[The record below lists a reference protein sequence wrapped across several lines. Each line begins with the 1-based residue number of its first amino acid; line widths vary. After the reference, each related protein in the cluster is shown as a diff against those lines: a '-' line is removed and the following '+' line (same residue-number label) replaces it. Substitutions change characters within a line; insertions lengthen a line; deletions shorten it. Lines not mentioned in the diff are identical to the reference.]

1 MRSFLTVV
9 SLLLFT
15 SLNADA
21 QVAKHYDV
29 VIDELFP
36 DPLPQGGLPT
46 SEFAE
51 LKNISASSFDLAGW
65 KLSDGTSTAILPH
78 FILQPDSFVIICSV
92 GAAQQFAVL
101 GTTLGVS
108 NFPSLNNDEDL
119 LYLRSPQNTVIH
131 SVNYSSAWYQ
141 NELKKDGGWTLEM
154 IDTKNTCGSQYNWTA
169 SVDPTG
175 GTPGKEN
182 SVAATNPDVIVPELI
197 NCYPTDSINI
207 TLVFSEAID
216 SLQGAASVNYSV
228 SDGIGSPL
236 LAVTMA
242 PEFAKVSLQLN
253 QALQPNKVYTITAS
267 NISDCAGN
275 IINAKNSIRFGMP
288 SEADSL
294 NVVINEILFNP
305 PAGGVDYIE
314 IFNRS
319 QKILDLKQ
327 LYIANRN
334 NTGAISS
341 ITKLKEESRL
351 FFPGDF
357 IVVTENSEIVQQ
369 QYFTNDRDAFLQVAG
384 MPSFPNDKGDVII
397 LNLQGAVVD
406 EVKYFDKWHFK
417 LISNTEGVSLERIE
431 YDMPSVQSNF
441 HSAAT
446 SAGYGT
452 PGYKNSQYRPGELF
466 EGEMHVNPE
475 VFSPDNDGFDDFLTI
490 DYNFPSAGYVANIT
504 IFDASGRPVR
514 YLQRNALSGMKGSY
528 RWDGLGEKQQ
538 RLQQGIYIVFTE
550 IFNNEGARKQFKNTV
565 VLAYNRQ

>member
-1 MRSFLTVV
+1 MRNFLTAV

-15 SLNADA
+15 FLNADG
-21 QVAKHYDV
+21 QVAKHLDV
-29 VIDELFP
+29 LIDELFP

-51 LKNISASSFDLAGW
+51 LKNVSASSFDLAGW

-78 FILQPDSFVIICSV
+78 FILQPDSFVIICSA
-92 GAAQQFAVL
+92 GAAQLFAMF

-108 NFPSLNNDEDL
+108 NFPSLNNDADL

-131 SVNYSSAWYQ
+131 SVNYSSAWYR

-154 IDTKNTCGSQYNWTA
+154 IDTKNPCGDRDNWTA
-169 SVDPTG
+169 SVDPNG

-182 SVAATNPDVIVPELI
+182 SVSSTNPDLIAPELL
-197 NCYPTDSINI
+197 NCYPTDSMNI
-207 TLVFSEAID
+207 TLVFSEAVD
-216 SLQGAASVNYSV
+216 SLQGANSINYSI
-228 SDGIGSPL
+228 SDGIGTPL
-236 LAVTMA
+236 SAVTIGLV
-242 PEFAKVSLQLN
+242 FGKVSLQLN
-253 QALQPNKVYTITAS
+253 QSLQPNKVYTVTVS
-267 NISDCAGN
+267 NIIDCAGN
-275 IINAKNSIRFGMP
+275 IINANNSIRFGLP
-288 SEADSL
+288 SAADSPD
-294 NVVINEILFNP
+294 VVINEILFNP

-319 QKILDLKQ
+319 QKILDLRQ

-334 NTGAISS
+334 NTGVISN

-357 IVVTENSEIVQQ
+357 ILVTEDTAIVQQ
-369 QYFTNDRDAFLQVAG
+369 QYFTNNRNAFLQVAG

-397 LNLQGAVVD
+397 MNLQGDVVD

-431 YDMPSVQSNF
+431 YDMPSVQNNF

-446 SAGYGT
+446 SSGYGT
-452 PGYKNSQYRPGELF
+452 PGYKNSQYRRGELF
-466 EGEMHVNPE
+466 EGEMHINPE
-475 VFSPDNDGFDDFLTI
+475 VFSPDNDGLDDFLTI

-504 IFDASGRPVR
+504 IFDAAGRPVR
-514 YLQRNALSGMKGSY
+514 YLQRNALSGVKGSY

-538 RLQQGIYIVFTE
+538 RLPQGIYIVFTE
-550 IFNNEGARKQFKNTV
+550 IFNTEGSKKQFKNMV
-565 VLAYNRQ
+565 VMAHR